1 MHPSYYFRAS
11 LSVFLYFFE
20 LVLRGISRL
29 INDIH
34 TSNLKKYRLICK
46 LEIQYRQQSIPVR
59 IRNQN
64 LLNFYPLFVPINVT
78 RNVTRTR
85 TRTSFFELTRLL
97 YVSVHRFQIISVY
110 FTFPYTIFKS
120 YPYSFIT
127 LYVFGYGNCT
137 EYGFRTC
144 TSGYGSMQLD
154 S

>member
-34 TSNLKKYRLICK
+34 ISNLKKYRLICK

-97 YVSVHRFQIISVY
+97 CVSVHRFQIISV
-110 FTFPYTIFKS
+110 
-120 YPYSFIT
+120 
-127 LYVFGYGNCT
+127 
-137 EYGFRTC
+137 
-144 TSGYGSMQLD
+144 
-154 S
+154 